1 MHSFNYNPDIISCL
15 ANLSTD
21 EVFTSPSLANSML
34 DLLPNELW
42 ENPNARFL
50 DPACKSGVFLREIAK
65 RLNSGLEKVIP
76 NTQDRLNHIFEKQIF
91 GIAITELTA
100 LLSRRSL
107 YCSKQADGKYSVCN
121 VFKNDEGNILF
132 RRIEHQWIR
141 GKCSICG
148 ANEQMFRRDSQM
160 ESHAYEFI
168 HDGVPEKWADMKFD
182 VIIGNPPYHLTDSG
196 DNVGASPIY
205 HRFVEQAKKLNPHF
219 ISMII
224 PSRWFAGGKGLDSF
238 RSDMLSDDSIS
249 HLVDYPVT
257 ADVFPGLKVI
267 GGVCYFLWDSQHKG
281 PCEVTT
287 VMNGDRDVMIRKLNQ
302 FESFVRFNKAISIL
316 EKVNKK
322 NYPSLSAQV
331 SSQKPFGLRTY
342 EAPSGRGEIILYAN
356 KQRGRIEHSKIVK
369 GHALVERWKV
379 LLSMGY
385 GEGGET
391 RDYPRNI
398 LGKPIIAE
406 PGSACTE
413 TYIVI
418 DHFEN
423 EQHAKNLAA
432 YLRTRFLRFLVGLK
446 KNTQHVSKDKF
457 NFVPRMAM
465 TQKWTDEK
473 LYDHF
478 GLTQEEILFIESI
491 IRPGD
496 DADD

>member
-1 MHSFNYNPDIISCL
+1 MHSFKYNPDIISCL

-34 DLLPNELW
+34 DRLPGELW
-42 ENPNARFL
+42 ANPNVRFL

-65 RLNSGLEKVIP
+65 RLNSGLESTIP
-76 NTQDRLNHIFEKQIF
+76 DTQERLNHIFENQIF

-121 VFKNDEGNILF
+121 IFKNDRGNIF
-132 RRIEHQWIR
+132 FSRIEHQWIR
-141 GKCSICG
+141 GRCSICG
-148 ANEQMFRRDSQM
+148 ASEQLFRRDSQM

-168 HDGVPEKWADMKFD
+168 HGGVPKEWADMKFD

-205 HRFVEQAKKLNPHF
+205 HRFIEQAKKLNPRF

-224 PSRWFAGGKGLDSF
+224 PSRWFAGGKGLDNF
-238 RSDMLSDDSIS
+238 RSEMLSDERVS
-249 HLVDYPVT
+249 HLVDYPVA

-267 GGVCYFLWDSQHKG
+267 GGVCYFLWDSQHQG

-287 VMNGDRDVMIRKLNQ
+287 VMNGTRDVMTRKLDQ
-302 FESFVRFNKAISIL
+302 FDSFVRFNKAISIL
-316 EKVNKK
+316 EKVSKK
-322 NYPSLSAQV
+322 NYPSLATHV

-342 EAPSGRGEIILYAN
+342 EEPTGRGKIILYAN
-356 KQRGRIEHSKIVK
+356 KKRGCIEESKILK
-369 GHALVERWKV
+369 GHDLIERWKV

-391 RDYPRNI
+391 REYPRKI

-413 TYIVI
+413 TYLVI
-418 DHFEN
+418 DHFES
-423 EQHAKNLAA
+423 ERHAKNLAA

-457 NFVPRMAM
+457 NFVPRMPM

-473 LYDHF
+473 LYEHF
-478 GLTQEEILFIESI
+478 EFTREEIFFVESI

-496 DADD
+496 DTDD